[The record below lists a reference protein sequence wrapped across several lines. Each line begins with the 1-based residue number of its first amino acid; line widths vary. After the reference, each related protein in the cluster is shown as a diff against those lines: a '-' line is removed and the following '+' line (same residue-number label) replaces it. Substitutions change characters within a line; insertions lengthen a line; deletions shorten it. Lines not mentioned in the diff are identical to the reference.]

1 MPVVSIDSFVSPGV
15 YVSEV
20 SNPRAIQLITPSVAY
35 MLGTSTGEV
44 GLNVPVLVQSLAEFS
59 TKFPASPSLVY
70 VEAYFLQ
77 TKRPF
82 YFVNIL
88 NVGVIDPTIS
98 EITTA
103 LNSLTEA
110 LETGVIFAPELFA
123 DVDRTD
129 GAAIANAISSKATQ
143 LQWLTVIDTPYI
155 ARATVGVDDIAS
167 GSVRAFA
174 TAIGASNKPSVNLI
188 FPWVVN
194 TNNVEMA
201 ASAHIV
207 GMYIYVWTR
216 DGFSTPPAG
225 TNYPLTGIANTVT
238 PINKAVQDTLN
249 PKNINCV
256 RFFRNAGWCLYG
268 SRMLDGTFVNSRVV
282 LNVISASMADV
293 VQRLVFANLDSQ
305 GLLFLRAKE
314 LAETVLYRIWL
325 AGGLTGNSAQTAYSV
340 ICDNTNNTSS
350 TLQAGKL
357 IIDIYLTP
365 SSTVEVVVVVPHTVT
380 IGGLEAALENLLRG

>member
-1 MPVVSIDSFVSPGV
+1 MAVSIDSFVSPGV

-35 MLGTSTGEV
+35 MLGTSTSDTS
-44 GLNVPVLVQSLAEFS
+44 LNVPALVQSLAEFT
-59 TKFPASPSLVY
+59 TKFPASPSLIY
-70 VEAYFLQ
+70 VDAYFQQ

-98 EITTA
+98 EINAA
-103 LNSLTEA
+103 LNSLSEA

-123 DVDRTD
+123 DTDRTD
-129 GAAIANAISSKATQ
+129 AVAIANAIGAKATE
-143 LQWLTVIDTPYI
+143 LQWLTVIDTPYV
-155 ARATVGVDDIAS
+155 ARATGGTDDVTA

-174 TAIGASNKPSVNLI
+174 TAIGESAKPSVNLV
-188 FPWVVN
+188 FPWLIN
-194 TNNVEMA
+194 TNMVEMA
-201 ASAHIV
+201 PSAHVV

-216 DGFSTPPAG
+216 DGFATPPAG
-225 TNYPLTGIANTVT
+225 TNYPLTGVTGTVT
-238 PINKAVQDTLN
+238 PINKTVQDVLN
-249 PKNINCV
+249 PKNINCI

-268 SRMLDGTFVNSRVV
+268 SRMLNGTFVNSKVV
-282 LNVISASMADV
+282 LNVISASMSDA

-305 GLLFLRAKE
+305 GMLFLRAKE

-325 AGGLTGNSAQTAYSV
+325 AGGLTGNSAQGAYSI
-340 ICDNTNNTSS
+340 ICDNSNNTPS